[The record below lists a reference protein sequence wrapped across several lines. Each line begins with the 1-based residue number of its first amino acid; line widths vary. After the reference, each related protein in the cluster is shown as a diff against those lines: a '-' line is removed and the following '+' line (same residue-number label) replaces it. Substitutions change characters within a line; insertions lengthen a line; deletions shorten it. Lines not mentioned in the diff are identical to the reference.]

1 MSSLGHGRHISL
13 PQNRPSGLS
22 SLTTLDGGKVRGY
35 KEIPPVERS
44 VVMQLCP
51 QILLPPGVAIHRSPH
66 RPVGTRRP

>member
-22 SLTTLDGGKVRGY
+22 SLTTLDGGKAWGY
-35 KEIPPVERS
+35 KEIPPVEWS
-44 VVMQLCP
+44 VAMQLCP
-51 QILLPPGVAIHRSPH
+51 QILLPPGMAIHRSAH